1 MIALIYLYFQSNN
14 RETDISMVRF
24 VYSWQAYLKND
35 FIGPIEPFDV
45 HLVSGVPPERNEY
58 LALLRPFDSYTW
70 IFTIVSFMGVC
81 ISLIFIEKLQAT
93 WSKEYP
99 KDCTFQSKK
108 VKINLKLFRAN
119 ERCFFSVISF
129 SIGAII
135 DEALGAHY
143 DKNFALQKSN
153 SKARTWIV
161 FKWMI
166 VGFFLTV
173 SYKSVLRAMM
183 MKISYENTIDDIDEK

>member
-1 MIALIYLYFQSNN
+1 MIAMIYYYFQSNN

-70 IFTIVSFMGVC
+70 IFTLVSFMAVC
-81 ISLIFIEKLQAT
+81 ISLILIEKLQTT

-108 VKINLKLFRAN
+108 VKINLIL
-119 ERCFFSVISF
+119 
-129 SIGAII
+129 
-135 DEALGAHY
+135 
-143 DKNFALQKSN
+143 
-153 SKARTWIV
+153 
-161 FKWMI
+161 
-166 VGFFLTV
+166 
-173 SYKSVLRAMM
+173 LRADEMAFFQLYHFLLVQLL
-183 MKISYENTIDDIDEK
+183 MKPLGHIMTKILPFKSPIQMREHGLCSNG